1 MSLVEITGGTAD
13 ANPDMLSQPKAII
26 AYSWRRVLKLLDA
39 GLDKARWA
47 GFRKDHTLI
56 AII

>member
-47 GFRKDHTLI
+47 GFRKDLI